1 MNLTTYLLILSLL
14 TSAFDF
20 QGLKISYNQSSI
32 YLPAQVFSSSQDSS
46 VVTIIFLTLHNVLSL
61 PAAKTIQNNSGR
73 HLSPNTSVISAT
85 VKPRP
90 PDVFN
95 KPVKI
100 VLRNTKVSVASE
112 I

>member
-1 MNLTTYLLILSLL
+1 MILTTYLLILSLL

-32 YLPAQVFSSSQDSS
+32 YLPSQAFSSSQDSF
-46 VVTIIFLTLHNVLSL
+46 VVTIIFLTLQNVLSL
-61 PAAKTIQNNSGR
+61 PAAKTNQNNSGR
-73 HLSPNTSVISAT
+73 HLSPNTSVISTT

-100 VLRNTKVSVASE
+100 VLRNTKVRAASE